1 MMTQLLEYGQEETWR
16 SWLSNMESYSCVVLC
31 DTNTFQHCYPKA
43 QAEQILP
50 QHHQLIVVPAGE
62 ASKSFEQVVQIVEQ
76 MHVAGVG
83 KKSILICLGGGMI
96 CDLGGF
102 IAHIYMRGIQL
113 AHIPTTLL
121 CMADACLG
129 GKNGIDFQGVKNQ
142 IGSIHHPEAIW
153 INAAFLNTLDER
165 TKKSGIAEMIKHTL
179 LQSEDAFD
187 HACQLPVTA
196 FYDTRQ
202 ILAGLRF
209 KQKITQQDEAD
220 LGLRQILNFG
230 HSIGHAIESESYTRD
245 QSLLHGEAILLG
257 MRYELRLSHLYL
269 GCSMEILHQYE
280 RFFETIFP
288 GLKFEARVDDLLPY
302 LNRDKKNNQGY
313 RMSLLKNPG
322 HPQTGVLVSAE
333 AIYKCFQDDLFL

>member
-1 MMTQLLEYGQEETWR
+1 
-16 SWLSNMESYSCVVLC
+16 
-31 DTNTFQHCYPKA
+31 
-43 QAEQILP
+43 
-50 QHHQLIVVPAGE
+50 
-62 ASKSFEQVVQIVEQ
+62 
-76 MHVAGVG
+76 
-83 KKSILICLGGGMI
+83 
-96 CDLGGF
+96 
-102 IAHIYMRGIQL
+102 
-113 AHIPTTLL
+113 
-121 CMADACLG
+121 
-129 GKNGIDFQGVKNQ
+129 
-142 IGSIHHPEAIW
+142 
-153 INAAFLNTLDER
+153 
-165 TKKSGIAEMIKHTL
+165 MIKHTL

-202 ILAGLRF
+202 ILAGLRL

-220 LGLRQILNFG
+220 FEIQQNLILVTVSGMPSKVNL
-230 HSIGHAIESESYTRD
+230 IPEIK
-245 QSLLHGEAILLG
+245 SLLHGEAILLG

-322 HPQTGVLVSAE
+322 HPQMGVLVSAE